1 MIDILFCLSD
11 IYFDVI
17 LFDELL
23 RNRMFNLKCYSYEL
37 DKVLSHK
44 IILLAQSFYVT
55 LLII

>member
-1 MIDILFCLSD
+1 MIDILFCLSG

-23 RNRMFNLKCYSYEL
+23 RNRMFNLKSYSYEL

>member
-1 MIDILFCLSD
+1 MIDILFCVSD

-23 RNRMFNLKCYSYEL
+23 RNRMFNLKRYSYEL

>member
-1 MIDILFCLSD
+1 MIDILFCLSG

-23 RNRMFNLKCYSYEL
+23 RNRMFNLKSYSYEL
-37 DKVLSHK
+37 DKVLSNK